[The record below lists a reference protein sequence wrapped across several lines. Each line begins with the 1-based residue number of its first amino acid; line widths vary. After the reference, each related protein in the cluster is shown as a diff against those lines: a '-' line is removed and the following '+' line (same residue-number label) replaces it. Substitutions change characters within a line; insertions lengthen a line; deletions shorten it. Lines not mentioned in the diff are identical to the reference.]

1 MEKLVR
7 KLTSLLLIVIT
18 LFSFSIATPALAES
32 TNYIVSQQEIA
43 SAASQYGISPSSNAF
58 AALQLINSYY
68 NRLSNSLSATLV
80 FFFEGVGNNSSPSAR
95 MNAMCVVIKDG
106 RIKYINRNSSTIP
119 DYPFDPSRNDGK
131 AMPTLK
137 SDIYTI
143 TPTNHKGFYSNKPP
157 YAALHIEGDHVL
169 RHSNQ
174 YSYDPN
180 SVSTQIDIHH
190 RSTNTLDINN
200 TRCIIM
206 ENIPD
211 DSTSSEYARFIQ
223 AVGIVGPNGTAS
235 STCNSNMPYDGKAII
250 DRSFANEYLSGVGYT
265 SGAISALGTTYS
277 CYRLDL
283 NCTDND
289 SYLYNISGIATADV
303 YINGQLVSNDC
314 DDHWVSYPAGTTYTI
329 TDIKPKMGYSYV
341 GQSTITGTINSD
353 VCVVLPFKRILP
365 SFYLDINCNVD
376 GQYIN
381 NISGIATAD
390 VYINGCLVANDC
402 TDYWVSHPIGTMYT
416 ITDIK
421 PMAGYAYTGPSTI
434 SGILYNTC
442 YNDLTFTRTSNTN
455 SFRMKSGAYTN
466 AYDGVNGTKVGRV
479 YPGDVV
485 TVQAVYPSGWLKL
498 SCPWTGGVDKIVHV
512 RASEFK
518 FKATQYINAY
528 NGVNGTKVGRVYPND
543 LVTVIE
549 VYSSGW
555 MKCDCPWTGNTVKTI
570 YIKTSEIY

>member
-68 NRLSNSLSATLV
+68 DRLSSSLSATLV

-119 DYPFDPSRNDGK
+119 DYPFDPQKNENKD
-131 AMPTLK
+131 MPTIK
-137 SDIYTI
+137 SGVHNFT
-143 TPTNHKGFYSNKPP
+143 TVNHKGQ
-157 YAALHIEGDHVL
+157 YAALNITAAPVI
-169 RHSNQ
+169 RHSSRNYYYNGTSDGINIHRRSRDSIPG
-174 YSYDPN
+174 YSESWVNSSGCLIVGVTPN
-180 SVSTQIDIHH
+180 TNST
-190 RSTNTLDINN
+190 T
-200 TRCIIM
+200 
-206 ENIPD
+206 
-211 DSTSSEYARFIQ
+211 SEYANFIKT
-223 AVGIVGPNGTAS
+223 VGIVGQSATAN
-235 STCNSNMPYDGKAII
+235 STYSNYVTGKVVV
-250 DRSFANEYLSGVGYT
+250 DRSFAYEYLSGVGYT

-329 TDIKPKMGYSYV
+329 TDIKPQMGYSYV

-353 VCVVLPFKRILP
+353 TCVVLPFRRILP

-402 TDYWVSHPIGTMYT
+402 TDYWVSHPLGTMYT